1 VDIQEESMAK
11 LSPTDEGRQDFGPV
25 VALEVTRDDIT
36 IGFTTIKEDMDMAP
50 MLASLP
56 GKSCQCPHWGVLT
69 KGRAT
74 VRYDDG
80 STEVIEA
87 GDAYY
92 MTRGHV
98 PAFEA
103 GTELVMFSPAEE
115 LKATDEAIQAYLG
128 APQST

>member
-1 VDIQEESMAK
+1 MAK
-11 LSPTDEGRQDFGPV
+11 LAPTDEGSQDFGPV
-25 VALEVTRDDIT
+25 IALEVTHGDIT
-36 IGFTTIKEDMDMAP
+36 MGFTTFKDETDMAP
-50 MLASLP
+50 ILASLP

-80 STEVIEA
+80 NSEVIEP

-98 PAFEA
+98 PVFTA

-128 APQST
+128 TLQST

>member
-1 VDIQEESMAK
+1 MAK

-25 VALEVTRDDIT
+25 VALEATHEDIT
-36 IGFTTIKEDMDMAP
+36 IGFTTFKEETDMAP
-50 MLASLP
+50 ILASLP
-56 GKSCQCPHWGVLT
+56 GKSCQCPHWGILT

-80 STEVIEA
+80 STEVIEP

-98 PAFEA
+98 PVFAA
-103 GTELVMFSPAEE
+103 GSELVMFSPADE
-115 LKATDEAIQAYLG
+115 LAATNAAIMKGMQAATAG
-128 APQST
+128 